1 MLIGVAASEQA
12 QELVRRGLQLA
23 DRLGGSAVVL
33 HVLEPSLNPSAEA
46 SRGYQEATRALQLA
60 RALGADVMTI
70 SSADVAGTIVR
81 VAAERSATQI
91 VLGEGRNT
99 WTRRLFGR
107 SVVRDVA
114 RDTRERRYPYRRAAL
129 ADAVTRSTYHPSSD

>member
-1 MLIGVAASEQA
+1 VVLIGVAASDQA
-12 QELVRRGLQLA
+12 QELVRRGVQLA

-33 HVLEPSLNPSAEA
+33 HVAEPGVNPSAEA

-60 RALGADVMTI
+60 RALGADVITI

-81 VAAERSATQI
+81 VAAEHSATQI
-91 VLGEGRNT
+91 VLGEGRDS

-107 SVVRDVA
+107 SIVRDVA
-114 RDTRERRYPYRRAAL
+114 RDTQNVDIHIVERR
-129 ADAVTRSTYHPSSD
+129 